1 MTQYAALLYYPEDND
16 WTAPENAPLMGEY
29 GAFHQQA
36 GAAITGGAALQPA
49 SVATTV
55 TVQGG
60 QGGDVLTS
68 DGPYAEA
75 REVLGGFYL
84 LEAPDLDEAVRLAS
98 LCPAAWHP
106 GGKVEVRPVVD
117 MGG

>member
-1 MTQYAALLYYPEDND
+1 MGGYAAF
-16 WTAPENAPLMGEY
+16 
-29 GAFHQQA
+29 GAQA

-49 SVATTV
+49 AVATTV
-55 TVQGG
+55 TVHGG
-60 QGGDVLTS
+60 QGGDVLTT

-75 REVLGGFYL
+75 REVLGGSYL